1 MVFDAQVTRRDD
13 SVVLIAV
20 AKRDPRRLDLRAGV
34 ADLPVC

>member
-1 MVFDAQVTRRDD
+1 MVFDAQVTLRDD

-20 AKRDPRRLDLRAGV
+20 GEPDTSRLDLLAGV